1 MNFNFF
7 QDSEEGGNL
16 ILLIALDN
24 ELKKWNKSKRKY
36 QVPEFFRKPEEKG
49 PFTNLTR
56 NETSRYEVFFS

>member
-24 ELKKWNKSKRKY
+24 ELRKY
-36 QVPEFFRKPEEKG
+36 QVPEFFRKPEQKG

-56 NETSRYEVFFS
+56 NETSR